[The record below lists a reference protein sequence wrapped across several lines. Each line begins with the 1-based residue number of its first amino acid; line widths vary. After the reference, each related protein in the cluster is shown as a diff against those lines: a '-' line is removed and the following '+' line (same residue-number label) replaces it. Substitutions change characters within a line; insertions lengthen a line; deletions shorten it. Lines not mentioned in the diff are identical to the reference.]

1 MFTDM
6 KNFLDRLVSRQDMFD
21 KRIFELENTTET
33 SKTANKG
40 EEKLK
45 KKKKE
50 RNKRYRR
57 ILGTTTNR
65 QKGNCQ
71 SHRKYLETKQ
81 PTKD

>member
-6 KNFLDRLVSRQDMFD
+6 KNLLDRLVSRQDMFD

-45 KKKKE
+45 KKRKKE
-50 RNKRYRR
+50 
-57 ILGTTTNR
+57 
-65 QKGNCQ
+65 
-71 SHRKYLETKQ
+71 
-81 PTKD
+81 TKDIEGFLGQLQTDKKATLRVTENI